1 MKHPPPQQDLL
12 LRDVTLRDGLQ
23 NLTEILSTDDKLAI
37 LDALLDAG
45 VKDFQLTSFVN
56 PARVPQMADAEII
69 YAEGVKRELTP
80 NVLVANLRG
89 FERAVAAGVKSV
101 DAVLS
106 ASNAYN
112 FKNAHRTTLESANE
126 IAIMLSRAAHAGCTV
141 GISLANCFHCFTEGE
156 VDPEIVLALTRS
168 FHDAGARMVWLSD
181 TTGHAK
187 PEAVS
192 KLTERCAHIG
202 VEVGLHLHDTQGR
215 AGENATAGYKV
226 GVRRFDAVLSGLGGS
241 PFTPGVGGNLSL
253 ETAHAVFTTAGI
265 ATGLDPVKL
274 EAARGKLSA
283 GIAAA
288 ERAADERL
296 GVA

>member
-1 MKHPPPQQDLL
+1 MKLHHHHPRSGLQ

-23 NLTEILSTDDKLAI
+23 NLPEILSTADKLGI
-37 LDALLDAG
+37 LDALIAAG
-45 VKDFQLTSFVN
+45 VKEFQLTAFVN
-56 PARVPQMADAEII
+56 PARVPQMADAEVM
-69 YAEGVKRELTP
+69 YAEGVKRGLTP

-89 FERAVAAGVKSV
+89 FERAVEAGVKSV

-112 FKNAHRTTLESANE
+112 RKNANRTTLESANE
-126 IAIMLSRAAHAGCTV
+126 IAIMLSRSAHSDCTV

-156 VDPEIVLALTRS
+156 IDPEIVLALSRG
-168 FHDAGARMVWLSD
+168 FHDAGARTVWLSD

-192 KLTERCAHIG
+192 RLAERTAQIG

-215 AGENATAGYKV
+215 AGENAIAGYNA

-241 PFTPGVGGNLSL
+241 PFTPGVGGNLSM
-253 ETAHAVFTTAGI
+253 ETAHAVFTAAGI
-265 ATGLDPVKL
+265 ATGLDPAKL
-274 EAARGKLSA
+274 EAARGLLSA

-288 ERAADERL
+288 DRAGA
-296 GVA
+296 A

>member
-1 MKHPPPQQDLL
+1 MKHHHHPQHELTI
-12 LRDVTLRDGLQ
+12 RDVTLRDGLQ
-23 NLTEILSTDDKLAI
+23 NLPEILSTGDKLDI
-37 LDALLDAG
+37 LDALVDAG
-45 VKDFQLTSFVN
+45 VKEFQLTSFVN
-56 PARVPQMADAEII
+56 PARVPQMADAEVMF
-69 YAEGVKRELTP
+69 AEGVKRGLKP

-89 FERAVAAGVKSV
+89 FERAVEAGVKSV

-112 FKNAHRTTLESANE
+112 RKNANRETLESANE
-126 IAIMLSRAAHAGCTV
+126 IIIMLSRAAHAGCNV
-141 GISLANCFHCFTEGE
+141 GVSMANCFHCFTEGQI
-156 VDPEIVLALTRS
+156 DPEIVLALARG

-187 PEAVS
+187 PDAVATLS
-192 KLTERCAHIG
+192 ERCAHIG

-215 AGENATAGYKV
+215 AGENALAGYKA

-253 ETAHAVFTTAGI
+253 ETAQTVFTEAGI
-265 ATGLDPVKL
+265 PTGFDPEKL
-274 EAARGKLSA
+274 SAARGKLSA

-288 ERAADERL
+288 QKAGAI
-296 GVA
+296 